1 MVNPN
6 LITPEA
12 AACYL
17 GVTYA
22 RLRKLQLPVV
32 IVGNEPRFL
41 VADLDTY
48 IKARRLVPQR
58 EAAAR

>member
-1 MVNPN
+1 MVRQN

-17 GVTYA
+17 GVTYG
-22 RLRKLQLPVV
+22 RLKKLNLPVV

-48 IKARRLVPQR
+48 INARRLVPQR
-58 EAAAR
+58 QAAR